1 MSKDTNKVVE
11 TIVET
16 IEEEKSGYLQESLS
30 RSNKQIRLERGD
42 AIAEDLEMIYK
53 REIEDKEV
61 TIKRLIRKQANAFD
75 FSPTN
80 SQSLVMGKDFDAG
93 IVKDEDLSTALL
105 MHNETI
111 KLTIAKKRYNYLFG
125 HTYNL

>member
-1 MSKDTNKVVE
+1 MSELNDVQEVQ
-11 TIVET
+11 
-16 IEEEKSGYLQESLS
+16 EEEVVKKGFLHESLS
-30 RSNKQIRLERGD
+30 RGNKQIRLERGD

-61 TIKRLIRKQANAFD
+61 SIKRLIRKQANAFD

-80 SQSLVMGKDFDAG
+80 SQSLVMGKEFDAG
-93 IVKDEDLSTALL
+93 MVKDEDLSTALL

-111 KLTIAKKRYNYLFG
+111 KLTIAKRRYNYLFG
-125 HTYNL
+125 HTYDV